1 MNAPRFKIED
11 IELPIML
18 CGSAPFIGLGY
29 FGFSAFNYRVK
40 FYNHPDNMAD
50 IFAHFV
56 REGCKSAHVLCYD
69 NIIKAIKI
77 AYDVETFPVVAS
89 LVSAKTIAS
98 QLKALS
104 RLEIVLVFVDPLQS
118 DALNE
123 STLQNTI
130 KSIRDAGIIP
140 GLATYTPGIT
150 IPETDT
156 MGLDIAAYLVPVN
169 KEGKYMQ
176 PTKEKTLAAIA
187 STDKKIL
194 AMKPLAI
201 GKISPREGFPFVL
214 DHCDGFCVGFTSKE
228 QVDDAYQALS
238 QITP

>member
-1 MNAPRFKIED
+1 LNVPRFKIED

-40 FYNHPDNMAD
+40 FYNHPDTMAD

-56 REGCKSAHVLCYD
+56 RQGCKGAHVLCYD
-69 NIIKAIKI
+69 NIIKAVKI
-77 AYDVETFPVVAS
+77 AYDVETFPVMAS
-89 LVSAKTIAS
+89 LVSAKNTAS

-104 RLEIVLVFVDPLQS
+104 RLETVLVFIDPSQS

-123 STLQNTI
+123 SALRDTV
-130 KSIRDAGIIP
+130 KSIRDAGIVS

-150 IPETDT
+150 IPEIDT
-156 MGLDIAAYLVPVN
+156 MGLDIAAYLLPVN

-176 PTKEKTLAAIA
+176 PAKERTLQAIA
-187 STDKKIL
+187 HTDKKVV

-201 GKISPREGFPFVL
+201 GKIPPREGLPFVL
-214 DHCDGFCVGFTSKE
+214 DHCDGFCIGFTSKE
-228 QVDDAYQALS
+228 QIDEAYQVLTE
-238 QITP
+238 ITR

>member
-1 MNAPRFKIED
+1 MNVPRFKIED

-40 FYNHPDNMAD
+40 FYNHPDTMAD

-56 REGCKSAHVLCYD
+56 RQGCKGAHVLCYD
-69 NIIKAIKI
+69 NIIKAAKI
-77 AYDVETFPVVAS
+77 AYDVETFPVMAS
-89 LVSAKTIAS
+89 LVSAKNTAS

-104 RLEIVLVFVDPLQS
+104 RLETVLIFIDPSQS

-123 STLQNTI
+123 SALRDTV
-130 KSIRDAGIIP
+130 KSIRDAGIVA

-150 IPETDT
+150 IPEIDT
-156 MGLDIAAYLVPVN
+156 MGLDIAAYLLPVN

-176 PTKEKTLAAIA
+176 PTKEKTLQAIA
-187 STDKKIL
+187 HTDKKVV

-201 GKISPREGFPFVL
+201 GKIPPREGFPFVL

-228 QVDDAYQALS
+228 QIDEAYQVLT
-238 QITP
+238 QITR

>member
-1 MNAPRFKIED
+1 LNVPRFKIED

-56 REGCKSAHVLCYD
+56 RQGCKSAHVLCYD
-69 NIIKAIKI
+69 NIIKAVKI
-77 AYDVETFPVVAS
+77 AYDVETFPIVAS
-89 LVSAKTIAS
+89 LVSARTTAS

-104 RLEIVLVFVDPLQS
+104 RLETVLVFIDPSQS

-123 STLQNTI
+123 SALRDTV
-130 KSIRDAGIIP
+130 KSIRDAGIVP

-156 MGLDIAAYLVPVN
+156 MGLDIAAYLLPVN

-176 PTKEKTLAAIA
+176 PTKEKTLQAIA
-187 STDKKIL
+187 HTDKKVV

-214 DHCDGFCVGFTSKE
+214 GHCHGFCVGFTSKE
-228 QVDDAYQALS
+228 QIDEAYQVLT
-238 QITP
+238 QITH